1 MRWGRVAVGGRPAG
15 VATSASFSGVRW
27 SCDDVLV
34 KEFVEEFMWNSYE
47 DGGIV
52 LKN

>member
-1 MRWGRVAVGGRPAG
+1 MSWGRVAVGGRPAG

-34 KEFVEEFMWNSYE
+34 KEFVRIPC
-47 DGGIV
+47 GIRIETV
-52 LKN
+52 GLF